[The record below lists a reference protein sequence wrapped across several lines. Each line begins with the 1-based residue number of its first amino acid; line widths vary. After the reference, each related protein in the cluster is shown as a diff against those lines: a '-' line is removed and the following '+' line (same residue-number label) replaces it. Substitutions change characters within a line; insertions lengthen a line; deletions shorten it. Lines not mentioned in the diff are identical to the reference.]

1 MVSTWFHN
9 LHNGNRQ
16 ERREILTWLSSC
28 HCTFTVSPRKLHQP
42 CQISSVTT
50 CVTPLPPYAS
60 SGAVFTPT
68 PCLSCSFFA
77 ACLLSKEIIFFL
89 LQRDLDELQQK
100 LITAANFLGCQDPA
114 QNKPPPHCCKWLER
128 SAKCFLQA
136 MKCKCIVC
144 MLLPSQGQEVST
156 LWATSAH
163 RETSYPGYCCLCL
176 RHNQPHGHRRNTRCY
191 MARQKADNQRHPST
205 SYLGLRCPL
214 ARAHSWLLGWQG
226 QHVASFYCDILLH
239 RGLRGWPCCWHLGL
253 LGQLSWLLFYYHL
266 LNNIIKLTQNKKQKA
281 NN

>member
-1 MVSTWFHN
+1 
-9 LHNGNRQ
+9 
-16 ERREILTWLSSC
+16 
-28 HCTFTVSPRKLHQP
+28 
-42 CQISSVTT
+42 
-50 CVTPLPPYAS
+50 
-60 SGAVFTPT
+60 
-68 PCLSCSFFA
+68 
-77 ACLLSKEIIFFL
+77 
-89 LQRDLDELQQK
+89 
-100 LITAANFLGCQDPA
+100 
-114 QNKPPPHCCKWLER
+114 
-128 SAKCFLQA
+128 

-191 MARQKADNQRHPST
+191 MARQKADNQRHPSA
-205 SYLGLRCPL
+205 SYLGLSCPL
-214 ARAHSWLLGWQG
+214 ARAHSWLLRWQG

-266 LNNIIKLTQNKKQKA
+266 LNNIIKVDTKQKA
-281 NN
+281 KSKQLSQRESFLEQSASKNRHTTVGNSVCESHIHQVNSNSPPKPIVRATPNMQACEGVCT